1 MSIEGEDILIELNKK
16 IFDMNER
23 NECISRQRDSVID
36 KTLILRNE
44 RDSMIEKNHELQ
56 ERLRILQGELD
67 KYKSVQNLEDE
78 INKYDN
84 VLFNN

>member
-44 RDSMIEKNHELQ
+44 RDSMIEKNIELQ